1 MSTHH
6 KKIRSLEYQ
15 VLYFSQLYGVNSNVK
30 KSNTTM
36 GENFDDWLTFIVP
49 NEHYYLLSSRK
60 NPFEYLVLPTFL

>member
-15 VLYFSQLYGVNSNVK
+15 VLYFSQLYGVNCNVK

-36 GENFDDWLTFIVP
+36 GENFDD
-49 NEHYYLLSSRK
+49 
-60 NPFEYLVLPTFL
+60 